1 MDIIRTV
8 DIDEDSI
15 IKVIKSL
22 IISKAHG
29 FDEIFTYLLKI
40 CYSTISKPPLMI
52 FENFINQGEFPDV
65 WKKANVVPVHKKL
78 ASNL

>member
-22 IISKAHG
+22 IISKAY
-29 FDEIFTYLLKI
+29 EIFKCLLKT
-40 CYSTISKPPLMI
+40 CYSAISKPPLMI

-65 WKKANVVPVHKKL
+65 WKKANVVPVHKKM

>member
-1 MDIIRTV
+1 MDIIRIV

-22 IISKAHG
+22 IISKAY
-29 FDEIFTYLLKI
+29 EIFKCLLKI

-65 WKKANVVPVHKKL
+65 WKKANVVPVHKKM